1 MKHIT
6 KATSPRQLLRR
17 LFVLAVASSMLVL
30 GGSIFGIHWVYQR
43 HVITNA
49 ELDAISISKSIIE
62 LQSHL
67 LLHKQQSGQQTLD
80 IDSSS
85 LESLDLALTRFL
97 TPFHIIKIKVFD
109 LNGNILYSTDKNLI
123 GQQDTK
129 NIRLNNALRGH
140 NDSRFVVQE
149 KIADLKSEQRFDVDV
164 VESYVPIFNQQGNI
178 VGSFEIY
185 KDVTTFRDD
194 IRIGV
199 TLSFLILAGIIAIA
213 FSVSYLLIKKSASQL
228 SLAQQKLHHMATIDS
243 LTGIYSRNEIIS
255 LLQSEFENYLLNLN
269 TPAQTE
275 LSLVMIDIDHFK
287 AINDNHGH
295 PVGDLAL
302 STISACIKTKIR
314 SSNGLGRFG
323 GEEFLLVLP
332 GENADAS
339 KLVAERIRQA
349 ISELEIK
356 AEQQIVRVTASFGI
370 ASALPS
376 EQDYNATVKRADKA
390 LYQAKE
396 SGRNRVVV
404 YQDR

>member
-1 MKHIT
+1 MKQIT

-49 ELDAISISKSIIE
+49 EMDAISISKSIIA
-62 LQSHL
+62 LQSES
-67 LLHKQQSGQQTLD
+67 LLHKKQSGQEMLD
-80 IDSSS
+80 IDISA
-85 LESLDLALTRFL
+85 LESLDFSLTQFL
-97 TPFHIIKIKVFD
+97 IPFHIIKIKVFD
-109 LNGNILYSTDKNLI
+109 LNGTILYSTDKSLI
-123 GQQDTK
+123 GQQDPL
-129 NIRLNNALRGH
+129 NERLHNALQGQ
-140 NDSRFVVQE
+140 NDSRFVVQQQ
-149 KIADLKSEQRFDVDV
+149 IADLKSEQRFDVDV
-164 VESYVPIFNQQGNI
+164 VESYVPIFNRQGSI

-243 LTGIYSRNEIIS
+243 LTGIFSRNEIIS
-255 LLQSEFENYLLNLN
+255 LLQSEFENYRLNLN
-269 TPAQTE
+269 TPDQSE
-275 LSLVMIDIDHFK
+275 LSLVMIDVDHFK

-295 PVGDLAL
+295 PVGDLVL
-302 STISACIKTKIR
+302 STISACIKSNIR
-314 SSNGLGRFG
+314 NSNGLGRFG

-332 GENADAS
+332 GENAEAS

-349 ISELEIK
+349 ISELNID
-356 AEQQIVRVTASFGI
+356 AEQQPVRVTASFGI
-370 ASALPS
+370 ASALPA
-376 EQDYNATVKRADKA
+376 EQDYHSTIKRADSA
-390 LYQAKE
+390 LYQAKN
-396 SGRNRVVV
+396 SGRNRVVL
-404 YQDR
+404 YQDS

>member
-1 MKHIT
+1 MNQPSKT
-6 KATSPRQLLRR
+6 TSPRQLLRR

-49 ELDAISISKSIIE
+49 EMDAISISKSILA
-62 LQSHL
+62 LQSHFL
-67 LLHKQQSGQQTLD
+67 FKEQHPGQEVTD
-80 IDSSS
+80 INIAS
-85 LESLDLALTRFL
+85 LEGLDFSLAQFL

-109 LNGNILYSTDKNLI
+109 RNGTIIYSTDKDLI
-123 GQQDTK
+123 GLQDPM
-129 NIRLNNALRGH
+129 NERLHNALQGL
-140 NDSRFVVQE
+140 NDSRFVVKE
-149 KIADLKSEQRFDVDV
+149 KIADLKSEQRFDIDV
-164 VESYVPIFNQQGNI
+164 VESYVPIFNNQGNT

-185 KDVTTFRDD
+185 KDVTNFRND

-199 TLSFLILAGIIAIA
+199 TLSFFILAGIILIA

-228 SLAQQKLHHMATIDS
+228 SLAQQKLHHMATIDA

-255 LLQSEFENYLLNLN
+255 LLQSEFENYKLNLN
-269 TPAQTE
+269 TPAQSE
-275 LSLVMIDIDHFK
+275 LSLVMIDVDHFK

-295 PVGDLAL
+295 PIGDKAL

-314 SSNGLGRFG
+314 NVNGFGRFG

-332 GENADAS
+332 GETGETS

-349 ISELEIK
+349 ISELEIE
-356 AEQQIVRVTASFGI
+356 AEQQLIKVTASFGI

-376 EQDYNATVKRADKA
+376 EPDYHSTVKRADNA
-390 LYQAKE
+390 LYQAKN
-396 SGRNRVVV
+396 SGRNKVVL
-404 YQDR
+404 YQDL